1 MRDIRDLVER
11 LRKNDAK
18 AAVSTS
24 QEPPFSIQGEAADEI
39 ERLRKLCSEAPREGW
54 IPVSERLPEIDMS
67 KATYERG
74 TKVLMAWGPS
84 QQNVGEGHY
93 TANWYSKQ
101 AKALAPKF
109 YWQGRIAPW
118 KITHWM
124 HFPAGP
130 GRSEGKT

>member
-1 MRDIRDLVER
+1 MTPKRIEELVYGICGDNSLIKGKVR
-11 LRKNDAK
+11 
-18 AAVSTS
+18 AALK
-24 QEPPFSIQGEAADEI
+24 EAAG
-39 ERLRKLCSEAPREGW
+39 SGEAPREGW

-130 GRSEGKT
+130 GRSPDEGK